1 MNYKQGITIIDL
13 TLIGIWTFS
22 LVVSIIR
29 MFNYIPNEIS
39 MIFGIG
45 FGLTVGMLIFSFYK
59 LWYDRY
65 IANLEEELNEVI
77 EDNVDMTKE
86 TIEILDRVGKIL
98 EEERKESI
106 TKKII
111 ENNKN
116 KRKIKEDKN
125 ERK

>member
-22 LVVSIIR
+22 LVVSIIG
-29 MFNYIPNEIS
+29 MFNYVPNEIS
-39 MIFGIG
+39 MIFG
-45 FGLTVGMLIFSFYK
+45 FSMGMLIFSFYK

-98 EEERKESI
+98 DDLEEERKESI

-111 ENNKN
+111 ENNRLN
-116 KRKIKEDKN
+116 RKIKEDKN